1 MLETTVRCNLRCPMC
16 PRTGA
21 RLPAEDL
28 PSDLLFGALEQHAAL
43 GGDLVYLYGLG
54 EPLLDPRLPEI
65 LAACRRLGLASA
77 VSTNG
82 TLLDGARA
90 TALLDAPPDH
100 LLVSI
105 DATSPETYARV
116 RAGGDLGTVEANVRA
131 FAAARAAGRAG
142 SDDRARRL
150 RDSQLV
156 VQFVRLPAN
165 LGEAAGFAARWRDVP
180 GVDGVRL
187 KDEDIGL
194 PDHRLRDPAGDARAN
209 PCHLLWRGPLLV
221 RWNGDVFPCYH
232 KAPREAPLGNLR
244 ERSLAELWSD
254 AELRRLRRLHAEGR
268 SGQDPSC
275 ASCPAVR
282 PRLPVVLGAMA
293 LSGRAQRRL
302 LPIAERVALSVPA
315 WFRERGG

>member
-1 MLETTVRCNLRCPMC
+1 MC

-28 PSDLLFGALEQHAAL
+28 DTDLLFGVLKQHAAL

-54 EPLLDPRLPEI
+54 EPLLDARLPDV
-65 LAACRRLGLASA
+65 LAECRRLGLASV

-82 TLLDGARA
+82 TLLDGPRA
-90 TALLDAPPDH
+90 AALLDAPPDH
-100 LLVSI
+100 LIVSI
-105 DATSPETYARV
+105 DAVSQDTYARV
-116 RAGGDLGTVEANVRA
+116 RVGGELSAVEANVRA
-131 FAAARAAGRAG
+131 YAAARASRPDTRAG
-142 SDDRARRL
+142 T
-150 RDSQLV
+150 QLV
-156 VQFVRLPAN
+156 VQFVRLRDNLHEAPAF
-165 LGEAAGFAARWRDVP
+165 LARWRGTP
-180 GVDGVRL
+180 GIDAVRL

-194 PDHRLRDPAGDARAN
+194 PDQRLRDPAGDRRAN

-244 ERSLAELWSD
+244 DRSLAELWASS
-254 AELRRLRRLHAEGR
+254 ELVRLRRLHAEGR
-268 SGQDPSC
+268 SGQDPAC
-275 ASCPAVR
+275 ATCPAVR
-282 PRLPVVLGAMA
+282 PRLPVVLGAMT

-302 LPIAERVALSVPA
+302 IPLAERAALAVPG

>member
-1 MLETTVRCNLRCPMC
+1 MRCNLRCPMC

-28 PSDLLFGALEQHAAL
+28 PSELLFDVLAQHAAL

-54 EPLLDPRLPEI
+54 EPLLDARLPEI
-65 LAACRRLGLASA
+65 LAACRRLGLAS
-77 VSTNG
+77 VLSTNG
-82 TLLDGARA
+82 TLLDGPRA

-100 LLVSI
+100 LIVSI
-105 DATSPETYARV
+105 DAVSQDTYARV
-116 RAGGDLGTVEANVRA
+116 RVGGELAAVEANVRA
-131 FAAARAAGRAG
+131 YAAARVGRPAHG
-142 SDDRARRL
+142 DTH
-150 RDSQLV
+150 LV
-156 VQFVRLPAN
+156 VQFVRLRDNLHEAPAF
-165 LGEAAGFAARWRDVP
+165 LERWRGTP
-180 GVDGVRL
+180 GIDGVRL

-194 PDHRLRDPAGDARAN
+194 PEQRLRELAGDRRAN
-209 PCHLLWRGPLLV
+209 PCHLLWRGPLVV

-244 ERSLAELWSD
+244 VRSLAELWAS
-254 AELRRLRRLHAEGR
+254 AELVHLRRLHAEGR

-275 ASCPAVR
+275 AGCPAVR
-282 PRLPVVLGAMA
+282 PRLPVVVGAMA

-302 LPIAERVALSVPA
+302 IPLAERAALAVPG